1 MPDFFDVVQR
11 QRAYRSFAPGDVPDD
26 LLNQV
31 LDAATFAPSAENK
44 QPWVFVVVKA
54 ATTRKKVADLTR
66 RAWEG
71 GARDYE
77 QGRIDDRLLAD
88 VDRGATKGMG
98 DAPVIVVVC
107 GDSSD
112 AIEQTLPSSIFPAV
126 QNLLLAATALGL
138 GSTLTTLATM
148 HAKELAE
155 VLRLP
160 DHVTPMAVV
169 PLGWPARRLG
179 PPKRTPFKQKAHRD
193 RYGRRW

>member
-1 MPDFFDVVQR
+1 MHS
-11 QRAYRSFAPGDVPDD
+11 QRACRDFSEDDVDD
-26 LLNQV
+26 DTLAQV

-44 QPWVFVVVKA
+44 QPWAFVVVKDEA
-54 ATTRKKVADLTR
+54 VRRRIATLTKQV
-66 RAWEG
+66 WEG
-71 GARDYE
+71 GAREYE
-77 QGRIDDRLLAD
+77 QTHLDARILAD
-88 VDRGATKGMG
+88 VDTGTAGGFAR
-98 DAPVIVVVC
+98 APVVVVVC
-107 GDSSD
+107 GDRAQAFES
-112 AIEQTLPSSIFPAV
+112 TLPSSVFPAT